1 MAPAVLGDD
10 HGPMSP
16 ILIRCTVHRDL
27 SHEAFADWLDRRRA
41 ELTRGP
47 GGLRHVNA
55 GRLGSATWVLELHAA
70 RPDDPG
76 FESGAN
82 DLLADLALL
91 GMQPDVYVPAP
102 AGMAL
107 TAAA

>member
-1 MAPAVLGDD
+1 MPV
-10 HGPMSP
+10 MSP

-47 GGLRHVNA
+47 GGVRHVNA
-55 GRLGSATWVLELHAA
+55 SRLGAATWVLELHGT
-70 RPDDPG
+70 RPGDTG
-76 FESGAN
+76 FERSASH
-82 DLLADLALL
+82 LLADLSLL
-91 GMQPDVYVPAP
+91 GMRPDVYVAAGQP
-102 AGMAL
+102 AGV